1 MGIRETLERS
11 ETMLCKGIDEI
22 NDRGDL
28 NASNLELLG
37 EAVDALKDIYTI
49 KEKTGSGSYERYMPP
64 VYMSDGHGY
73 DRRRDNGY
81 STDYSYRTDGTYGH
95 SNAEEKEFLR
105 WKMQNAPTEQERE
118 MYRRKI
124 EMM

>member
-11 ETMLCKGIDEI
+11 EAMLCKGIDEI

-49 KEKTGSGSYERYMPP
+49 KEKTQGGSYERYMPQY
-64 VYMSDGHGY
+64 YMNEGYGARMRDDRGRYMNDGY
-73 DRRRDNGY
+73 NG
-81 STDYSYRTDGTYGH
+81 TSYRTDH
-95 SNAEEKEFLR
+95 SDEREFLKS
-105 WKMQNAPTEQERE
+105 KMQNATNDHERE
-118 MYRRKI
+118 MYRRMLEK
-124 EMM
+124 M